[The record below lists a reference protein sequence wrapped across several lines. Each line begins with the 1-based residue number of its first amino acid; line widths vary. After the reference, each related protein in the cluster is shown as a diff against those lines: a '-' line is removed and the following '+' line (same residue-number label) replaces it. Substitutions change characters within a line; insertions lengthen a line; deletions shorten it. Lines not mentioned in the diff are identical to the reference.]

1 MKLRWRSAAK
11 GGRMIESEGV
21 EGFQHGA
28 TGAGEALSLAPR
40 TDLFEDDA
48 LRSIQARALTYLLSG
63 VPVHLR
69 GPAGVGKTTLALQ
82 VAARLGRPAVLVTG
96 DGWFRAQDLVG
107 GQSGVRTRQVRDRYI
122 HTVQKSE
129 TETKAIW
136 EDSVLTTAVSKGFT
150 LVYDEFTRSPP
161 AANNPLL
168 AALEERVLVLAGS
181 GREQSYVPAHPDFRA
196 IFTSNPEEYAGVN
209 APQDALIDRMV
220 TFDLSGYSA
229 ETEIGIVARRSGL
242 DAARCAPIVSLV
254 RAVREGGGAGQPP
267 SMRAAI
273 MIARVAASQDLA
285 PAANDD
291 GFVQLCFDVLESRAP
306 PLAQTE
312 ARTRFFERLRLQILT
327 HCPPR
332 ALREWAA

>member
-1 MKLRWRSAAK
+1 MSET
-11 GGRMIESEGV
+11 ESV
-21 EGFQHGA
+21 EGFQQGA
-28 TGAGEALSLAPR
+28 SASGEVLTLTPR
-40 TDLFEDDA
+40 ADLYEDDA

-122 HTVQKSE
+122 HTVQKTE

-136 EDSVLTTAVSKGFT
+136 EDSVLTTAVARGFT

-181 GREQSYVPAHPDFRA
+181 GRDQCYVPAHPEFRA

-220 TFDLSGYSA
+220 TFDLSGYSV

-242 DAARCAPIVSLV
+242 DAMRCAPVVALV
-254 RAVREGGGAGQPP
+254 RAVREEGAAGQPP

-273 MIARVAASQDLA
+273 MISRVVASQDLT

-306 PLAQTE
+306 PLAQGE
-312 ARTRFFERLRLQILT
+312 ARVRFFERLRLQILT

-332 ALREWAA
+332 AARERAA